1 MNGNHNG
8 LSDSHMS
15 TSYQMPKTS
24 TPRAPRAKAPKG
36 TQAGRVYVP
45 LTADERR
52 ALEAMAAE
60 EERGASAM
68 ARQIYLA
75 GLKSLTSSA
84 PASA

>member
-1 MNGNHNG
+1 
-8 LSDSHMS
+8 MS

-24 TPRAPRAKAPKG
+24 TPHAPRAKAPKG

-45 LTADERR
+45 LTAEERR

-68 ARQIYLA
+68 ARQIYMA
-75 GLKSLTSSA
+75 GLKSLATA
-84 PASA
+84 ASA